1 MKRYTTD
8 DNVIYVTFPRPPEA
22 DDRFV
27 MGPLDYQVEFI
38 KSSAAIK
45 LALWGVGTGKS
56 AMGAFHTVL
65 TCLDNDGMR
74 ALAVSPTNTMI
85 NDVLI
90 PLLEDIAETWEA
102 ANGFKLYTHHKTQ
115 NLITFHNG
123 SKLFLRSGDRPN
135 KLRGPTV
142 GFIWLDETSV
152 MPDEEAVWEVC
163 VGRLRGR
170 GPRQIIITSTPMGD
184 VGIIGHVL
192 QEWRAGTPGYFVQR
206 KTSYDNPYLPD
217 DYIPRMKAAYSPEFF
232 EQEVLARVLKVTGLM
247 YPEFDQETHLC
258 DFDPATELRN
268 GWEIIVG
275 VDWGYG
281 HSHAVY
287 CAVRENVNL
296 PYPEVVVF
304 DEFGLDGKS
313 DEEMIKA
320 IIQRMNKFP
329 MLPIGFAP
337 DFNGTEANRDLR
349 KALRNIGAGMKLRVE
364 MDHKKRR
371 VWRSVEMVRRLLRT
385 SERKICLRFA
395 KSLLQNGMN
404 AKGQFGVVESIEN
417 YRRKSAVVGRSF
429 KDEPYDDN
437 RTAHSMDALRYVVM
451 NLQKFG
457 FKLQYRVARAGEV
470 GVERGIYAEEA
481 TG

>member
-1 MKRYTTD
+1 MRKYRQE

-22 DDRFV
+22 DDVFTS
-27 MGPLDYQVEFI
+27 GPLDYQAEFI
-38 KSSAAIK
+38 QNPSAIK

-65 TCLDNDGMR
+65 ACLDNDGMR

-85 NDVLI
+85 NDVLV
-90 PLLEDIAETWEA
+90 PLLEDIAETWEQ
-102 ANGFKLYTHHKTQ
+102 ANGFKLYKHHKTQ
-115 NLITFHNG
+115 NTITFHNG

-152 MPDEEAVWEVC
+152 MPDEETIWEAVL
-163 VGRLRGR
+163 GRLRGK

-192 QEWRAGTPGYFVQR
+192 QEWRNGTPGYHVQK
-206 KTSYDNPYLPD
+206 KTSYDNPYLPA
-217 DYIPRMKAAYSPEFF
+217 DYIPRMRAAYSPEFF

-247 YPEFDQETHLC
+247 YPEYDEETHLI
-258 DFDPATELRN
+258 DFDPHKELLN

-281 HSHAVY
+281 HSHAIY
-287 CAVRENVNL
+287 CAVRNNASL

-304 DEFGLDGKS
+304 DEFGLEGKS
-313 DEEMIKA
+313 DEEMVKA
-320 IIQRMNKFP
+320 IIQRLSKYRV
-329 MLPIGFAP
+329 LPKGFAP
-337 DFNGTEANRDLR
+337 DYEGSEANSDLR
-349 KALRNIGAGMKLRVE
+349 KALRKIGAGMKVRVE
-364 MDHKKRR
+364 QDHKKRR
-371 VWRSVEMVRRLLRT
+371 VWRSVEMKRRLLRT
-385 SERKICLRFA
+385 AERKICLKFA
-395 KSLLQNGMN
+395 RHLQQNGMN
-404 AKGQFGVVESIEN
+404 VKGGFGVLESIQN

-470 GVERGIYAEEA
+470 GVERGIYAREA
-481 TG
+481 LG